1 MLEVGGNRSLVGLC
15 EMGFV
20 VYRGVNQLLGFGM
33 GRKSSKMKRENVTRG
48 THMTILCS
56 VSCEVHGFGE
66 KL

>member
-1 MLEVGGNRSLVGLC
+1 MLEVGGNQSLAGLC

-20 VYRGVNQLLGFGM
+20 VYRGVKSITGFCD

-48 THMTILCS
+48 YPYDCFGS
-56 VSCEVHGFGE
+56 DSCEVYGFGE